1 MTTVGTGKMVGA
13 QVKRVE
19 DPRVLLGQS
28 QYVDDIHLPGTLGVA
43 FVRSPYA
50 HARILRVD
58 VSAAQAYP
66 GVEAVLTG
74 ADVTAIRPLRVEY
87 DPAKAPKHKPCNWS
101 VLALDKVRFVGEPV
115 AVVVASDRYTAE
127 DAAALVAVDYE
138 PLEVVSDIDPGHAA
152 GRAAHP

>member
-50 HARILRVD
+50 HARILTIN

-66 GVEAVLTG
+66 GVEAVLAG
-74 ADVTAIRPLRVEY
+74 ADVAQAIRPLRVEY

-101 VLALDKVRFVGEPV
+101 VLAQDKVRFVGEPV
-115 AVVVASDRYTAE
+115 
-127 DAAALVAVDYE
+127 
-138 PLEVVSDIDPGHAA
+138 G
-152 GRAAHP
+152 GRRRFGSLHGRGCRGLCGG

>member
-1 MTTVGTGKMVGA
+1 MTTSLVGTGKAVGTR
-13 QVKRVE
+13 VRRVE

-50 HARILRVD
+50 HARLLKVD

-74 ADVTAIRPLRVEY
+74 ADVAQAIRPLTRGV
-87 DPAKAPKHKPCNWS
+87 
-101 VLALDKVRFVGEPV
+101 
-115 AVVVASDRYTAE
+115 
-127 DAAALVAVDYE
+127 
-138 PLEVVSDIDPGHAA
+138 
-152 GRAAHP
+152 